1 MVEINHGRRDKGEKV
16 RREEL
21 KRMKKMGEGE
31 WNWDDM
37 EIIAGLIDGSS
48 KRNENRCEEVG
59 GDVIHRRNC
68 IIDIKAGNSND
79 ES

>member
-1 MVEINHGRRDKGEKV
+1 
-16 RREEL
+16 
-21 KRMKKMGEGE
+21 MGEGE